1 MTPMATPPELSA
13 EQRAAALAKAA
24 LVRVARSELKEKL
37 KSGQMSLQDTFEAAH
52 TDEVVG
58 KLKVLT
64 MLESMPGIGKVKARR
79 IMDDVGIAESRRV
92 KGLGT
97 QQRLALRQH
106 LS

>member
-1 MTPMATPPELSA
+1 MATPPVLSA

-24 LVRVARSELKEKL
+24 LVRVARSELKERL
-37 KSGQMSLQDTFEAAH
+37 KSGQMSLQDMFAAAD